1 MTFKKTTYN
10 EISVKNDHGAWA
22 RLLWEDNGRVIII
35 SDFGHWSYWWG
46 HRGSDSVAKFL
57 AGLDSFYM
65 GNKMLGTHFRN
76 HSDQETVK
84 AIRKF
89 ICDERRNGDME
100 KHKAREE
107 WAIAECYEDGDY
119 DYRGWIENTSICE
132 PWDLGRTE
140 CSIDWTSFWDRL
152 WVPLIKPQLTELV
165 ASATSSESKGEL

>member
-1 MTFKKTTYN
+1 MTFKQTILN

-46 HRGSDSVAKFL
+46 HRGTSSVAKFL

-65 GNKMLGTHFRN
+65 GNKMLGSDFRK
-76 HSDQETVK
+76 HSDSETIK
-84 AIRKF
+84 SIRQF
-89 ICDERRNGDME
+89 IRDERKNGGME

-107 WAIAECYEDGDY
+107 WNLVQDYEDGEY
-119 DYRGWIENTSICE
+119 DYRGWIEQTSICE

-140 CSIDWTSFWDRL
+140 CSIDWKSFWDRL
-152 WVPLIKPQLTELV
+152 WVPLIQPELTGLIAEL
-165 ASATSSESKGEL
+165 A